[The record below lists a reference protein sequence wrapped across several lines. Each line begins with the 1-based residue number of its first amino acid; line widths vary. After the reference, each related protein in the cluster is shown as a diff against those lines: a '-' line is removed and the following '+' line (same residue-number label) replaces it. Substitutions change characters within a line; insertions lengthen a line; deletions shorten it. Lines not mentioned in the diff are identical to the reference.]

1 MENIII
7 LGVHASFPKYHGN
20 QKANPSGAR
29 RCLKHVKET
38 HNPEAPTT
46 FFCFTFDTHE
56 IPTHSH
62 NQAIVIVFKDKS
74 PFIPT
79 LKAVFSRQVNNE
91 QVVVSLIHMK
101 NAQRPG
107 QDDGTPF
114 VVHMTRVLSFHLDQV
129 ALKRSNGSS
138 RKSNTMHDIWIS
150 LIVDTA
156 VHINLKKQHRSCND
170 ILPSLPLNVHNNE

>member
-62 NQAIVIVFKDKS
+62 NQAIVIVFKDKR
-74 PFIPT
+74 PFSHVKTQCIG
-79 LKAVFSRQVNNE
+79 LCLDE
-91 QVVVSLIHMK
+91 GLIIESQ
-101 NAQRPG
+101 QRPG